1 MKWFM
6 NMKISAKLILSFFI
20 VAIIAA
26 VVGIVGTMN
35 IKTIANNGEIIYTQM
50 TVPLAGTSEVAKLFQ
65 QSQVLTLQMILEN
78 DPAKVEEHY
87 NSILAIIEKLNTE
100 SAAFEKTASTE
111 EMKAAFDNFMLT
123 RKNLGAI
130 IKSFYELCYVNKDD
144 EAYVLFNGDMKTAA
158 DAERTAIETMVKMK
172 VDEAAAKNLE
182 NQQVS
187 NSSVTTMIILIIAA
201 VVIAISLGIAISR
214 IIGNPLKN
222 MLKAANNIAE
232 GNLDIEIK
240 LNSKDEVGALANAF
254 KIMTV
259 NINEVM
265 TNINS
270 ASEQV
275 ASGSRQVSDSSMALS
290 QGATEQASSIEE
302 LTASI
307 EEIASQT
314 RQNAANAEKAEEVA
328 TAAKKHA
335 KQGNEQMADMLKAMA
350 EINDSSNNISKI
362 IKVIDDI
369 AFQTNILA
377 LNAAVEAARAGQHG
391 KGFAVVAEEVRN
403 LAARSASAAKETTA
417 MIEGSITKVEGGTK
431 IANETAEAL
440 NKIVEGVTEATELV
454 GQIATASGEQA
465 VAVEQV
471 NQGISQISEVVQ
483 TTSATAEE
491 TAAASEELSGQA
503 DMLKTQVATFKLKK
517 IKNSRNYTETV
528 DPEVMK
534 MLESMKSSDTS
545 KRSDSIHKSSKKI
558 SLSDSDFEK
567 Y

>member
-1 MKWFM
+1 MKWFL
-6 NMKISAKLILSFFI
+6 NMKISTKLIVSFVL

-26 VVGIVGTMN
+26 VVGVVGTVN
-35 IKTIANNGEIIYTQM
+35 IKTIAANGETIYTNM
-50 TVPLAGTSEVAKLFQ
+50 TVPLAETSEMATLFQ
-65 QSQVLTLQMILEN
+65 QVQVIFVKMIVEEEPAKIEEEYNNIQTIIVELNTLSASFEKQALSQEMKDAFANFMAARANLGGMVDGYYQLCLEN
-78 DPAKVEEHY
+78 KDEE
-87 NSILAIIEKLNTE
+87 
-100 SAAFEKTASTE
+100 AFALIFNG
-111 EMKAAFDNFMLT
+111 EMKSGIDT
-123 RKNLGAI
+123 EKNAI
-130 IKSFYELCYVNKDD
+130 D
-144 EAYVLFNGDMKTAA
+144 
-158 DAERTAIETMVKMK
+158 TMVTMK
-172 VDEAAAKNLE
+172 VDAAAVKAQE
-182 NQQVS
+182 NANVS
-187 NSSVTTMIILIIAA
+187 KSSITTMIILIIVA
-201 VVIAISLGIAISR
+201 VIVAISLGIIISR
-214 IIGNPLKN
+214 VISRPLKE
-222 MLKAANNIAE
+222 MLLAANSIAD
-232 GNLDIEIK
+232 GNLDIDIK
-240 LNSKDEVGALANAF
+240 LNTKDEVGALAKAF
-254 KIMTV
+254 KIMTD

-275 ASGSRQVSDSSMALS
+275 ASGSRQVSDSSMSLS

-328 TAAKKHA
+328 TSAQKYAQK
-335 KQGNEQMADMLKAMA
+335 GNEQMADMLKAMS

-403 LAARSASAAKETTA
+403 LAARSASAAKETTT

-440 NKIVEGVTEATELV
+440 NKIVQGVSEATELV
-454 GQIATASGEQA
+454 GQIATASSEQSLG
-465 VAVEQV
+465 VDQI

-503 DMLKTQVATFKLKK
+503 DMLKGQVATFKLKK
-517 IKNSRNYTETV
+517 VKNVKNYNNENV
-528 DPEVMK
+528 DPEVLK
-534 MLESMKSSDTS
+534 MLERMRASEQTKQSTKS
-545 KRSDSIHKSSKKI
+545 IKKI